1 MDYMKLNRRG
11 FLGGTALAVAA
22 PWVSRARAEDTIN
35 VASII
40 DLSGG
45 LEIYGQPMDAC
56 LDLAISEINEKGGLL
71 GRQVAVK
78 KYDPQSSIQLYTQF
92 ATEAATS
99 QKASVVFGG
108 ITSASREAIRPILRR
123 YETLYFYP
131 PLYEGGAC
139 DRNFFSTGS
148 TPGQTISKLMP
159 YAVEK
164 LGKKV
169 YILAAD
175 YNYGTISAK
184 WVKEYTNKAGG
195 SVIGEEYFPL
205 DVTQFGAT
213 IQKIQAA
220 KPDVIFTLLVG
231 GNHISFYR
239 QWAAAGMT
247 RKIPI
252 VSSEFGG
259 GNEHII
265 LTPEESNGVIS
276 AFGYFQELDNP
287 ANKAFLERLRA
298 KSGDSVPYVTEHAQ
312 STYNA
317 VLHWANGVTKAGDA
331 GRMKVIEA
339 IESGSEFESPG
350 GLSTI
355 DPATHH
361 CWITPH
367 IAEVQDKGFKILQ
380 SFERERPSDT
390 AAVCDLIKNPD
401 DTTQYVIE

>member
-1 MDYMKLNRRG
+1 MDISRRL
-11 FLGGTALAVAA
+11 FLAGSATALAA
-22 PWVSRARAEDTIN
+22 PYVSKAFGQETIN
-35 VASII
+35 VASIV

-56 LDLAISEINEKGGLL
+56 LDLAVSEINEKGGLL
-71 GRQVAVK
+71 GRQIAVK
-78 KYDPQSSIQLYTQF
+78 KYDPQSSIQLYTQY

-108 ITSASREAIRPILRR
+108 ITSASREAIRPILSR

-131 PLYEGGAC
+131 PLYEGGVC

-159 YAVEK
+159 YAVEN

-184 WVKEYTNKAGG
+184 WVKKYTAEAGG

-213 IQKIQAA
+213 IQKIQDA

-247 RKIPI
+247 GKIPI

-265 LTPEESNGVIS
+265 LTPEESNGIIS
-276 AFGYFQELDNP
+276 VFGYFQELDNP
-287 ANKAFLERLRA
+287 VNKQFLAQLKA
-298 KSGDSVPYVTEHAQ
+298 KSGDKVPYVTEHAQ
-312 STYNA
+312 ATYNA
-317 VLHWANGVTKAGDA
+317 VHHWANGVAMAGGVD
-331 GRMKVIEA
+331 RMKVIEA
-339 IESGSEFESPG
+339 IESGSSFESPG
-350 GLSTI
+350 GLSTM
-355 DPATHH
+355 DAATHH
-361 CWITPH
+361 CWIRPH
-367 IAEVQDKGFKILQ
+367 IAVVQDKGFKILE
-380 SFERERPSDT
+380 SFERQAPSDT
-390 AAVCDLIKNPD
+390 AAVCDLNKNPD
-401 DTTQYVIE
+401 DTKQYEIE

>member
-1 MDYMKLNRRG
+1 MKMNRRG
-11 FLGGTALAVAA
+11 FLGGTALALAA
-22 PWVSRARAEDTIN
+22 PWVVRAQAAETIS

-56 LDLAISEINEKGGLL
+56 LDMAISEINEKGGLL
-71 GRQVAVK
+71 GRQIAVK

-131 PLYEGGAC
+131 PLYEGGVC

-184 WVKEYTNKAGG
+184 WVKKYTTEAGG

-265 LTPEESNGVIS
+265 LTPNESNGIIS
-276 AFGYFQELDNP
+276 VFGYFQELDNP
-287 ANKAFLERLRA
+287 ANKSFLERLHAA
-298 KSGDSVPYVTEHAQ
+298 KVGNKVPYVTEHAEA
-312 STYNA
+312 TYNA
-317 VLHWANGVTKAGDA
+317 VRHWANGVTKAGDVD
-331 GRMKVIEA
+331 RMKVIEA
-339 IESGSEFESPG
+339 IESGSSFESPG
-350 GLSTI
+350 GVSTM
-355 DPATHH
+355 DAATHH

-367 IAEVQDKGFKILQ
+367 IAVVQDKGFKILE
-380 SFERERPSDT
+380 SFERQPPSDT
-390 AAVCDLIKNPD
+390 AAVCNLTKNPG
-401 DTTQYVIE
+401 DTKQYEIE